1 MWGNSR
7 IAKSPSIVSRPRQA
21 RSDHQKLEVGWCA
34 LLCGRGCAFLSMI
47 SCLLVLCIAWLNC
60 VPLPLQASAASS
72 PTSPGTAVTPSLTE
86 DYKDMR
92 SDVLAT
98 EASISKDESKAKVQL
113 NESRLPPSGTAP
125 TPASFE
131 NERRHAGQDG
141 FFQNGA
147 YAPIQENL
155 LVAAY
160 ATKETGSA
168 HHGNVSLGTATEQ
181 PLSTRVERRE
191 KKDGDSF
198 AKVDPTHNDN
208 LFKDSQGDNGNP
220 LIVVDKEF
228 VCKYPQGGCDESPS
242 DYWYMTSGALSACR
256 QVVPLGRYRWLL
268 VLDLG
273 CAKRQLPHL
282 RIPPAA
288 ARRSAFKMGDYGHG
302 VKRTEAAQD
311 GPGDRKTKRDDD
323 EEQKHP
329 WLAPQFSLFPETDCN
344 HNGLIDV
351 RCAVDCGWQP
361 RREATHAPD
370 DEGRDSQR
378 ADQAS
383 ADATSTPPRKTL
395 RCLFQYDK
403 DGLWGMRQEHVKSC
417 FVIDGGC
424 KSPFEEHHRI
434 FCTGWRGQGAGF
446 DPRDPPLP
454 LSNESVGLCMEEDC
468 RYCDAFLHPQTGLVT
483 RGCPN
488 ASWKEEGGA
497 YGPACYGRIA
507 TASPSRD
514 AARQG
519 SGEDRRKP
527 AQAKPATS
535 EFQDVPAQ
543 LADVAVVGTKVEKRK
558 ATGGSQRP
566 GSVGDSGTDEKLS
579 VTVPQKNREGRSGS
593 GEGGSTE
600 VSTLSAVSDTEAG
613 EKEREEES
621 IGGSDPLQRLRARS
635 LQGVPSLGNAAGS
648 AAEEPTAKAA
658 AATSEGICF
667 SYSDSALPQL
677 SIYSAD
683 EDCYGEWSEWS
694 SCLPFHPVLQ
704 LNHRQR
710 QRRDDSATESSTG
723 NKSAPSSEMASMQ
736 HPHPDAPIDRKEHF
750 PHASQASVGSFS
762 VYPPSVTDDTSV
774 PNFSNFSVSDAPS
787 QMSSPMR
794 RLSSASPSSEP
805 SSFSSAG
812 MVASETR
819 RPENVSSSSL
829 HRHGDPVAMSSLP
842 GVPVPR
848 AVDKWEVPSYV
859 DGSPA
864 ASCYKTRI
872 FQVFIQKHGRG
883 RECIEKEGSVH
894 YVGCEESEGCIDAL
908 SAAGSQFQSFLNSIL
923 HKTETS
929 SANQQTQQGYGGNTS
944 KRKEVSEE
952 DTTEA
957 SVASDDAFFAFWQ
970 AQEKRGHGNNTSRKD
985 TGEPQGNSHQNGQ
998 HTTPPY
1004 SSLTDEEEEAGR
1016 LFTPGVCPG
1025 RWSSWSSCESDCY
1038 ARRFFTLTS
1047 SVVPSQ
1053 CFRAAAAMELT
1064 QCNSNPPLC
1073 GRGFFQTGDAL
1084 SASSSDKE
1092 TTRKTSQP
1100 TADDELETGE
1110 AETDGRYGSASH
1122 HSEEDRGEKDSAVR
1136 WLQVRVRPDGTAEAF
1151 DQDGSRAPLLMVSPD
1166 YKGRCGIA
1174 VGNWSSCD
1182 GLCRRF
1188 RVLSVRRLQ
1197 KHERGDEDDACPMQT
1212 PLTREREL
1220 CEEPT
1225 DYSPMSSYLLPHL
1238 QTIQRNSSVQSS
1250 PSEPRDTSKLRSC
1263 VDPLVV
1269 VADLNVSVLFNAPS
1283 DSASDGLFGNGDA
1296 SEAASARS
1304 AKKPRRTGSLDDA
1317 VFHLSLVRTIARF
1330 LDLRPS
1336 DLIIEQ
1342 LNPDYEQQ
1350 FATSVP
1356 SSKATHGSAEKHASF
1371 SPRSGPQ
1378 ESPESAGWN
1387 ATKGTVMQAH
1397 QKDVH
1402 GKQTRGAAGE
1412 VIHAPEAG
1420 MLTRGLPEDIRGSA
1434 EETDRKKLSAARE
1447 EPVESSSTR
1456 RLNGS
1461 ENEEVTNSLAYRRQ
1475 LGDLEQVAESAFQG
1489 ADGGGEKAEVVR
1501 GKEQSLLFRLKIL
1514 MPAFSQALQAAGL
1527 TEKDLKKRNTETAL
1541 LSGGH
1546 DSRLGD
1552 TEEAANRKKRR
1563 AADIMDDIEAFQ
1575 GRVFW
1580 LPGPQ
1585 ETRVEIVRVIDR
1597 TSSSR
1602 KGFGDPSLPVGSL
1615 NGLLASLGVLG
1626 VDGIRPGLD
1635 SEEVPQMVPVFYID
1649 ALFDPSPL
1657 VLYIVIFCMAVGA
1670 MLLFMAICAC
1680 VLDRWRKQRRA
1691 DHDAHVELSQRH
1703 GASQPPNKFD
1713 QAPPFARGLPLW
1725 PQPSLEGQNTESSTR
1740 SFSRADGRYNASEGF
1755 VSNPKYSLPSKGGE
1769 RLQEVTVSGI
1779 PDAYLSAGLEP
1790 TLMGKPTFQSAE
1802 QSGKQSVGKA
1812 FVFNVSKGNSSCPR
1826 ENDSARAPGTIR
1838 VQEPMAQSRRSGD
1851 TQRTS
1856 GNVAG
1861 RPSDQNTDQDQ
1872 QQNTSRISFLKRLR
1886 NLGGGSSREGSYHRF
1901 AAALQE
1907 RGQSESQE
1915 GANGKSHSPEVKP

>member
-1 MWGNSR
+1 MWGDSR

-21 RSDHQKLEVGWCA
+21 RGNQQKLEVGWCA
-34 LLCGRGCAFLSMI
+34 LLGGRGCVFLSMI
-47 SCLLVLCIAWLNC
+47 SCLLVLCIAWFNC
-60 VPLPLQASAASS
+60 VPLPLHASAASS
-72 PTSPGTAVTPSLTE
+72 RTSPGTVTPSLME
-86 DYKDMR
+86 DYRDMR
-92 SDVLAT
+92 SDVLAAG
-98 EASISKDESKAKVQL
+98 ASVSKDDSKAEVHS
-113 NESRLPPSGTAP
+113 NEATLPPSDTAP

-131 NERRHAGQDG
+131 NERRHTGHHG
-141 FFQNGA
+141 FPQNRA
-147 YAPIQENL
+147 YAHIQENL
-155 LVAAY
+155 LSAEY
-160 ATKETGSA
+160 ARKETGSA

-181 PLSTRVERRE
+181 PLSTGVEGWE
-191 KKDGDSF
+191 KKDGDAF
-198 AKVDPTHNDN
+198 AESDTAHIDS
-208 LFKDSQGDNGNP
+208 LYKDSQGDNGNP

-282 RIPPAA
+282 LIPPAA
-288 ARRSAFKMGDYGHG
+288 ARRSAFKTGDYGHG
-302 VKRTEAAQD
+302 LRRTEAPQD

-323 EEQKHP
+323 AEQTRP

-344 HNGLIDV
+344 HDGLIDV
-351 RCAVDCGWQP
+351 RCAIDCGWKP
-361 RREATHAPD
+361 RREATDVPD

-378 ADQAS
+378 AGQAP
-383 ADATSTPPRKTL
+383 ADATRTPPRKTL

-403 DGLWGMRQEHVKSC
+403 EGLWGMRQEHVNSC

-488 ASWKEEGGA
+488 ASWKEESGA

-507 TASPSRD
+507 AASPSRD
-514 AARQG
+514 AARHG

-527 AQAKPATS
+527 EQAKPATS

-543 LADVAVVGTKVEKRK
+543 PAGVAVVGTRVEKRK
-558 ATGGSQRP
+558 ANAGSQWSE
-566 GSVGDSGTDEKLS
+566 SVGESGTDEQLS
-579 VTVPQKNREGRSGS
+579 VTVPQKNREGSGS
-593 GEGGSTE
+593 EEGEATE
-600 VSTLSAVSDTEAG
+600 ISTLSAVSDAEAG

-621 IGGSDPLQRLRARS
+621 AGGSGSLQRLRARS
-635 LQGVPSLGNAAGS
+635 LQGFPSLGNAAEI
-648 AAEEPTAKAA
+648 AAEEPAAKAA

-694 SCLPFHPVLQ
+694 PCLPFHPVLQ

-710 QRRDDSATESSTG
+710 QRRDDSETESSTG
-723 NKSAPSSEMASMQ
+723 NTSAPSSEMASMQ
-736 HPHPDAPIDRKEHF
+736 HAHPGAPIDREKHF
-750 PHASQASVGSFS
+750 PHASQASAGPFS
-762 VYPPSVTDDTSV
+762 VYPPAVTDDASV
-774 PNFSNFSVSDAPS
+774 PNFPNSSVSAAPS
-787 QMSSPMR
+787 QMSPPTR

-812 MVASETR
+812 MVASETPGR
-819 RPENVSSSSL
+819 RENVSSSSL

-848 AVDKWEVPSYV
+848 AVDKWEVPSYA

-883 RECIEKEGSVH
+883 RECTEKEGSVH
-894 YVGCEESEGCIDAL
+894 HAGCEESEGCVDTL

-923 HKTETS
+923 HKTEAS

-944 KRKEVSEE
+944 NKKEVSEE

-957 SVASDDAFFAFWQ
+957 SDASGDAFFAFWQ
-970 AQEKRGHGNNTSRKD
+970 AQEKRGQGNNTSRTD
-985 TGEPQGNSHQNGQ
+985 AGELQGNSHQNGQ
-998 HTTPPY
+998 HTPHPY
-1004 SSLTDEEEEAGR
+1004 LSLSDEEEEAER

-1047 SVVPSQ
+1047 SFVPPQ

-1064 QCNSNPPLC
+1064 QCNSDPPLC
-1073 GRGFFQTGDAL
+1073 GRGFFHMGDAL
-1084 SASSSDKE
+1084 SPSSSDKE

-1110 AETDGRYGSASH
+1110 AGTDGSHGSASH
-1122 HSEEDRGEKDSAVR
+1122 HYKENRGEKDSAVR
-1136 WLQVRVRPDGTAEAF
+1136 WLQVHVRPDGTAEAF

-1166 YKGRCGIA
+1166 YKGLCGVA

-1188 RVLSVRRLQ
+1188 RVLSLRRLQ
-1197 KHERGDEDDACPMQT
+1197 NHERGDEDDACPMQT
-1212 PLTREREL
+1212 PLMREREL

-1225 DYSPMSSYLLPHL
+1225 DYPAKSSYLLPHL
-1238 QTIQRNSSVQSS
+1238 QKIQKGSSVQSS
-1250 PSEPRDTSKLRSC
+1250 PSEPGDTAKLRSC
-1263 VDPLVV
+1263 VDPLIV

-1283 DSASDGLFGNGDA
+1283 ERASDSLFRNGDA

-1304 AKKPRRTGSLDDA
+1304 AKKPQRTGNLDDV

-1330 LDLRPS
+1330 LDLQPS

-1342 LNPDYEQQ
+1342 LNPDYAQHVE
-1350 FATSVP
+1350 ASVP
-1356 SSKATHGSAEKHASF
+1356 SSKATHESAEKYAGF

-1378 ESPESAGWN
+1378 ETPESTGWN
-1387 ATKGTVMQAH
+1387 VTKGTVMQAY

-1402 GKQTRGAAGE
+1402 GKQNRGAAGE
-1412 VIHAPEAG
+1412 LTHAPEAD
-1420 MLTRGLPEDIRGSA
+1420 MLTRGLSENIRGST
-1434 EETDRKKLSAARE
+1434 EETDEKNLSAARE
-1447 EPVESSSTR
+1447 ESVESSSTR

-1461 ENEEVTNSLAYRRQ
+1461 DNEEVTNSLAYRRQ
-1475 LGDLEQVAESAFQG
+1475 LADLEQAAESAFQG
-1489 ADGGGEKAEVVR
+1489 ADGADEKAEVVR
-1501 GKEQSLLFRLKIL
+1501 GKEQSLLFRLKVL
-1514 MPAFSQALQAAGL
+1514 MPTFSQALQAAGL

-1541 LSGGH
+1541 SSGGD

-1552 TEEAANRKKRR
+1552 TEEAAIRKKRR

-1580 LPGPQ
+1580 LPGPL
-1585 ETRVEIVRVIDR
+1585 EIRVEIVRVTDR
-1597 TSSSR
+1597 TSGSR
-1602 KGFGDPSLPVGSL
+1602 KGFGDPSPPVGSL

-1626 VDGIRPGLD
+1626 VDDVRPGLD
-1635 SEEVPQMVPVFYID
+1635 SEGLPQMMPVFYID
-1649 ALFDPSPL
+1649 TLFDPSPL
-1657 VLYIVIFCMAVGA
+1657 VLCIVIFCMAVGA

-1691 DHDAHVELSQRH
+1691 DHDARVELSQRC
-1703 GASQPPNKFD
+1703 GASQPSNQFG

-1725 PQPSLEGQNTESSTR
+1725 PQPSLEGQNADSSAR
-1740 SFSRADGRYNASEGF
+1740 SFSRVDGRYNSSEGF

-1769 RLQEVTVSGI
+1769 RQQEVTVSGI
-1779 PDAYLSAGLEP
+1779 PAAYLSAGLEP
-1790 TLMGKPTFQSAE
+1790 TLMGKPTFQSAV
-1802 QSGKQSVGKA
+1802 QSGKQSIGKP
-1812 FVFNVSKGNSSCPR
+1812 FVFSVSKGNSSCPR
-1826 ENDSARAPGTIR
+1826 ENDSTRAPGTIR
-1838 VQEPMAQSRRSGD
+1838 VQQQMAESKRSGD
-1851 TQRTS
+1851 MQRTS
-1856 GNVAG
+1856 GNAAG
-1861 RPSDQNTDQDQ
+1861 RPSDQSTDQDP
-1872 QQNTSRISFLKRLR
+1872 QQNTSRISFFKRLR
-1886 NLGGGSSREGSYHRF
+1886 NLGGGSSRERSYHRF
-1901 AAALQE
+1901 AVASQE
-1907 RGQSESQE
+1907 REGQSESPE
-1915 GANGKSHSPEVKP
+1915 GASGNSHSPEVKP